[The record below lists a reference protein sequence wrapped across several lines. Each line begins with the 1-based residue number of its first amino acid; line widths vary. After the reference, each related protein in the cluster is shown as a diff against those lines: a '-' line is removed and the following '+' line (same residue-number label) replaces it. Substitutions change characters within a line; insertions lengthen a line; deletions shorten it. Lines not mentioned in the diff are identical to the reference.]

1 MATTTTELEAILVN
15 SGMAAAE
22 ATKAA
27 IACADATIGITTIVS
42 VLGYAA
48 SGLSSPGTAEFTATV
63 RRLIDAVKAQD
74 PAALGTNALEGQF
87 VTAVRKCAIEAANQ
101 EREQLLAIGLGTAPS
116 TTAIVVG
123 SEGEVV
129 MKKEEIEKRR
139 KLDASIGGYWHVTD
153 ATPSSK
159 MVSFFAKGFAETPPV
174 LRLFPLG
181 SACTDFNARQHKRA
195 PTAAEKLTGG
205 DDSLYDLKGEK
216 PTTKNKVTHAL
227 ILVGNAIAI
236 AGAHIIPTAQ
246 LADYIDTDAGKVQ
259 VAGATQVVYCTRHIA
274 ERLLLTALVEGASSS
289 AEQLVAGY
297 ESVMKTAG
305 QYIASGY
312 IAQSAFTKALHEER
326 AEWRAKAPDTVT
338 VGNKRKQPS
347 RPAPTT
353 SEKKKQIDSARTEAK
368 RTCGD
373 YNRNTCTRA
382 NCIYAHKCSAV
393 IERNG
398 KFEMCGDDK
407 HTRTQHVAM
416 ARAGTAPAVIG

>member
-1 MATTTTELEAILVN
+1 
-15 SGMAAAE
+15 
-22 ATKAA
+22 
-27 IACADATIGITTIVS
+27 
-42 VLGYAA
+42 
-48 SGLSSPGTAEFTATV
+48 
-63 RRLIDAVKAQD
+63 
-74 PAALGTNALEGQF
+74 
-87 VTAVRKCAIEAANQ
+87 
-101 EREQLLAIGLGTAPS
+101 
-116 TTAIVVG
+116 
-123 SEGEVV
+123 
-129 MKKEEIEKRR
+129 
-139 KLDASIGGYWHVTD
+139 
-153 ATPSSK
+153 
-159 MVSFFAKGFAETPPV
+159 
-174 LRLFPLG
+174 
-181 SACTDFNARQHKRA
+181 
-195 PTAAEKLTGG
+195 
-205 DDSLYDLKGEK
+205 
-216 PTTKNKVTHAL
+216 
-227 ILVGNAIAI
+227 
-236 AGAHIIPTAQ
+236 
-246 LADYIDTDAGKVQ
+246 VQ